1 MFCHPSIEGLK
12 QGAKM
17 AFDLSQYELVEDRI
31 RAFWE
36 KYPNGRLLTDV
47 KFHTRDNGAIV
58 WTCHS
63 LLFIDKEDTR
73 PTTTGFAMEVEGS
86 TNVNKYSAAENCETS
101 SLGRCLAN
109 FLFAAK
115 GKRASESEMKKVKRM
130 TEDEKIPKVYEDAKP
145 FFDALELSDTMETLE
160 GIRNKIT
167 GNRAKLAP
175 ADLDALRNMYE
186 ARKVAIEATL

>member
-1 MFCHPSIEGLK
+1 MG
-12 QGAKM
+12 
-17 AFDLSQYELVEDRI
+17 FDLSQYELVEDRI

-36 KYPNGRLLTDV
+36 KFPNGRLLTDV

-63 LLFIDKEDTR
+63 LLFIDKDDAR
-73 PTTTGFAMEVEGS
+73 PTTTGFAMEIEG
-86 TNVNKYSAAENCETS
+86 TTPVNKYSAAENCETS

-130 TEDEKIPKVYEDAKP
+130 TEEEKTPKVYEDAKS
-145 FFDALELSDTMETLE
+145 FFDALDEADTIQALDVV
-160 GIRNKIT
+160 RNKIT
-167 GNRAKLAP
+167 ENRGKIAP
-175 ADLDALRNMYE
+175 PDLDSLRNLFD
-186 ARKVAIEATL
+186 ARKAMIEITV